1 VNALAL
7 FPWDDAP
14 APIAEPTDAD
24 LDFRAAAYVAQPW
37 TATPDDAADLAR
49 AIVYRAVED
58 LADRRARV
66 RAYRTEA
73 LAWLR
78 AADDE
83 DACGIAWCAAAL
95 GLPLDA
101 LRGDIAERVAVREGE
116 KDAHAED
123 LRRRRRRARG
133 WSVARSSFAGHVLL
147 AALVTRVM
155 GGEWEVARG

>member
-1 VNALAL
+1 MNALAL

-58 LADRRARV
+58 LADRRV

-83 DACGIAWCAAAL
+83 VGGISWCAEAL
-95 GLPLDA
+95 GLALDA
-101 LRGDIAERVAVREGE
+101 LRADIAERVAAREAE
-116 KDAHAED
+116 KAAHADD
-123 LRRRRRRARG
+123 LRRRRARTRRWMADG
-133 WSVARSSFAGHVLL
+133 SSFAAHAMA